1 MILGSES
8 IVYPNMA
15 TALSVWMLLYAQI
28 SLLNKFKQ
36 CLDLFFSALGS
47 VFFHIPGNILNIKA
61 LLMIVSILTIPKFLT
76 EYLLLA
82 ATFCLFLPS
91 C

>member
-28 SLLNKFKQ
+28 SLLNKFSVWIY
-36 CLDLFFSALGS
+36 FS
-47 VFFHIPGNILNIKA
+47 
-61 LLMIVSILTIPKFLT
+61 
-76 EYLLLA
+76 
-82 ATFCLFLPS
+82 LP
-91 C
+91 